1 MIPVNLSDMAP
12 RPVPSSPSVWPAAIH
27 LALFASII
35 AVPLLALLGLL
46 LYRTASIERHQ
57 LEQRLVQVAEDLVAD
72 LDRDIDRHITIL
84 ETLINSRSL
93 ASEDY
98 AGFHARATLS
108 LREKGHVVLVDAQGR
123 QLVNTFLPFGK
134 APRLTG
140 NPEMLEVVRRTHRP
154 VVSDLFT
161 GLASGKVVFNISIP
175 ILEGDQL
182 RYVLSLSMAPS
193 AFQSLLA
200 DQGLPPQ
207 WDTTIWDGNGLI
219 VAHSRDDGRLVGTR
233 VPPRLR
239 DDAHKLQVYET
250 TDIDGAE
257 VLHVFARSR
266 FSAWGVGVNAPAA
279 TIQGQ
284 VRQSVW
290 LWGVT
295 IVAVAILV
303 LGLATLFSRRLTRPL
318 AAATAAARALG
329 REEPFEVRP
338 SQVVEINAVNEA
350 LGAARDELAARS
362 AALRRSEQQLRS
374 AADAAR
380 FGAHEYDVA
389 TDRVI
394 RSPQLRRILGAEE
407 SDPAPPFESGLA
419 FVHPEDREEVERRK
433 RGIIAG
439 GEGPYQLEYRIRRP
453 DGAVR
458 WVMDRGQATAD
469 PATGKVGRVVGV
481 LLDITDLKE
490 AEQRQRLL
498 FDELNHRVKNTLA
511 IVQSLAQQTMRTR
524 SDPKEFAHAFEDR
537 LGSLA
542 RAHNL
547 LTRESWT
554 GASLRDIVDAAMAP
568 FADGGRVIEVSGDEI
583 VIPAGATITLS
594 LMLHELAANSA
605 KYGALAAAAGR
616 LSIGWQV
623 GSEQMAADIELVWQE
638 SGGAVVAAPTSTGF
652 GSRLLKASARQ
663 LDARLEMDFAPTGLV
678 CRLRFTI
685 PQPRASRASA

>member
-1 MIPVNLSDMAP
+1 MAS
-12 RPVPSSPSVWPAAIH
+12 RPVPSSPAAWPAAIH
-27 LALFASII
+27 LALLASII
-35 AVPLLALLGLL
+35 ALPLLALLGSL
-46 LYRTASIERHQ
+46 LYRTASVERRQ
-57 LEQRLVQVAEDLVAD
+57 VEQRLVQVAEDLVAD
-72 LDRDIDRHITIL
+72 LDRDIDRHFTIL
-84 ETLINSRSL
+84 TTLISSRSL
-93 ASEDY
+93 AGEDY

-108 LREKGHVVLVDAQGR
+108 LRDKGHVVLIDAQGQ
-123 QLVNTFLPFGK
+123 QLVNTFLPFGQ

-140 NPEMLEVVRRTHRP
+140 NPEMLETIRRTHRP

-161 GLASGKVVFNISIP
+161 GLASREVVFNIAIP

-182 RYVLSLSMAPS
+182 RYVLSLSLRPS

-200 DQGLPPQ
+200 GQGLPPQ
-207 WDTTIWDGNGLI
+207 WNTSIWDGNGLI
-219 VAHSRDDGRLVGTR
+219 VARSRDDGRLIGTR
-233 VPPRLR
+233 MPSRLR
-239 DDAHKLQVYET
+239 DGERQLQAYEST
-250 TDIDGAE
+250 GIDGAE
-257 VLHVFARSR
+257 ILHAFARSR
-266 FSAWGVGVNAPAA
+266 FSAWSVGVSAPAA

-290 LWGVT
+290 LWGGT
-295 IVAVAILV
+295 IVGVAVLV

-329 REEPFEVRP
+329 REEPFEVHP

-374 AADAAR
+374 AADAAQ

-394 RSPQLRRILGAEE
+394 RSPQLRRILGVVDA
-407 SDPAPPFESGLA
+407 DTAPPFESGLA
-419 FVHPEDREEVERRK
+419 FVHPEDREEVGRRK
-433 RGIIAG
+433 RAIIAG

-453 DGAVR
+453 DGVVR
-458 WVMDRGQATAD
+458 WVMDRGQATVD
-469 PATGKVGRVVGV
+469 PATGGIGRVVGV

-524 SDPKEFAHAFEDR
+524 SDPKEFARAFEDR

-554 GASLRDIVDAAMAP
+554 GASLHDIVDAAMAP
-568 FADGGRVIEVSGDEI
+568 FADGGRVIEVEGDEVI
-583 VIPAGATITLS
+583 IPAGATITLS

-605 KYGALAAAAGR
+605 KYGALAAADGR
-616 LSIGWQV
+616 LSIGWRV
-623 GSEQMAADIELVWQE
+623 GSDLVAAEIDLVWEE
-638 SGGAVVAAPTSTGF
+638 SGGATVVVPASTGF

-663 LDARLEMDFAPTGLV
+663 LDARLEMDFAPAGLR
-678 CRLRFTI
+678 CRLQFTV
-685 PQPRASRASA
+685 PRAGA